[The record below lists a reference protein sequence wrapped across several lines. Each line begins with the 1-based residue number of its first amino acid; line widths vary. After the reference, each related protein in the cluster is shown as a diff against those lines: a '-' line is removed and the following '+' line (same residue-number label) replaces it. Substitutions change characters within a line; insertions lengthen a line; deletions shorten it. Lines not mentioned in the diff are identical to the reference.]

1 MLLTSRM
8 VRAAR
13 PREHRYV
20 LPDEHGMSL
29 HVMPGG
35 SKWWRFRYRF
45 GQAERMISLGVYPS
59 VDLATARRLHADARG
74 LLARNIDPSADRK
87 EKRAV
92 SAHTFEVV
100 ARQWLKFLEPRV
112 AKDLLAADTL
122 KDATRILERDIFPAL
137 GARPI
142 ADISALEL
150 LRVLKEIELKGLRYT
165 ARRAKQRCSRVFRHA
180 IGLGYIGRDITED
193 LRGLLEPPQ
202 VRHRPGIIDPGRLAE
217 LLRAIDG
224 YTGREVI
231 GIALKL
237 ALLFFVRPGELRK
250 ARWQQFDL
258 SAAQWRIPAECMK
271 ARVQHLVP
279 LSRQALEL
287 LQKLR
292 TISGDGEY
300 VFPSLRHPS
309 RPLHGGA
316 LNGALRL
323 LGFESRE
330 VTPHGFRATAC
341 TLLNELGWRSE
352 AIERQMAH
360 GVSDSVRRHYNYA
373 QHLPERRLMMQAW
386 ADYLDKLRASGSPAE
401 EGSRVTGP
409 GTKTGH
415 SWPELVIPKRSG
427 AAAS

>member
-1 MLLTSRM
+1 MLLTSRI

-20 LPDEHGMSL
+20 LADEHGMSL
-29 HVMPGG
+29 HVMPRG

-45 GQAERMISLGVYPS
+45 RQTERMISLGVYPE
-59 VDLATARRLHADARG
+59 VNLATARRLHADARG
-74 LLARNIDPSADRK
+74 LLARDIDPSADRK
-87 EKRAV
+87 ETRAA

-100 ARQWLKFLEPRV
+100 ARQWLKILEPRV
-112 AKDLLAADTL
+112 AKGQLATETL

-137 GARPI
+137 GTHPI
-142 ADISALEL
+142 ANITAHEL

-180 IGLGYIGRDITED
+180 IGLGYLERDVTED
-193 LRGLLEPPQ
+193 LRGLLEPPR
-202 VRHRPGIIDPGRLAE
+202 VRHRPGIIEPARLGE
-217 LLRAIDG
+217 LLRALDG

-231 GIALKL
+231 GIALRL

-250 ARWQQFDL
+250 ARWRQFDL
-258 SAAQWRIPAECMK
+258 QAAQWRIPAECMK

-292 TISGDGEY
+292 TISGDSEY
-300 VFPSLRHPS
+300 VFASLRDPS
-309 RPLHGGA
+309 RPLHGAA
-316 LNGALRL
+316 LGGALRA

-330 VTPHGFRATAC
+330 VTPHGFRSTAC

-386 ADYLDKLRASGSPAE
+386 ADYLDGLRASASPGEAE
-401 EGSRVTGP
+401 SRQ
-409 GTKTGH
+409 
-415 SWPELVIPKRSG
+415 S
-427 AAAS
+427 